1 MTTDKPSHTHSSA
14 QVEEFSKYLFSAP
27 SWRGSLA
34 LILVIGIII
43 ELISWRMSPGYQSFG
58 VYGFIIPGI
67 STIVLTTFTVSL
79 FHKPMP
85 WNRSALIAAGCTVVA
100 AIMCAIGLIISRD
113 LLLFAYATALG
124 VIFALRLLILISV
137 ADNHLIHMFIPA
149 VNQSI
154 IGFFGV
160 WWLVKDPT
168 FAWTTLTSLVFF
180 GLSACSISWFIN
192 APLKRAY
199 RISGTGFLNA
209 FFAHL
214 TDGSKDLEEYFREIG
229 EEAFVPQVS
238 LFFHREHA
246 RDLIFTIPN
255 LHPGPLGEIGGGN
268 FPMEMRS
275 RFEEEIMVAHGCATH
290 DLNLVAA
297 DEIDKVI
304 DAINNTRKSCVYQ
317 HIASR
322 CNRVTSGSVSMMY
335 QRFGDTLLLVSTRSP
350 DKTEDI
356 EFSIGHAI
364 MCEGHR
370 ITPNIGFVDAHN
382 SIGDEIG
389 VILPGTRIAHEYF
402 TGARSAFDAWDTLP
416 VAPFEIGYAHV
427 QLPFGRKDGFGDIGV
442 QVMVVSVSDQKTAY
456 VLIDGNNMNT
466 GVRETLRDLVLSV
479 VDEAEIMTTDTHVVN
494 TVSGKNPIG
503 YHVPADD
510 FSKYILEATNRAIAD
525 LRSSTVA
532 GTTASCESVIVF
544 GSNSIAQL
552 ASIANTILLYI
563 IPISFG
569 ILVSTFLLLII
580 AYWVLLM

>member
-1 MTTDKPSHTHSSA
+1 MTTEKSSHTHSSV
-14 QVEEFSKYLFSAP
+14 QIEQFSKYIFSAP

-43 ELISWRMSPGYQSFG
+43 ELISWRMSSGYQSFG
-58 VYGFIIPGI
+58 VYGFILPGVL
-67 STIVLTTFTVSL
+67 TIVLTTLTVNL

-85 WNRSALIAAGCTVVA
+85 WNRSALIAAGCTVCA
-100 AIMCAIGLIISRD
+100 AIICAIGLIISRE

-124 VIFALRLLILISV
+124 VIFAFRLLILISI
-137 ADNHLIHMFIPA
+137 ADNHLVHMFIPA
-149 VNQSI
+149 INQCL
-154 IGFFGV
+154 IGFLGV
-160 WWLVKDPT
+160 FFLVKDPV
-168 FAWTTLTSLVFF
+168 FAWTVFISLLFF
-180 GLSACSISWFIN
+180 GVSACVISWFIN

-214 TDGSKDLEEYFREIG
+214 TDGSKHLEDYFREIG
-229 EEAFVPQVS
+229 EEVFVPQVS
-238 LFFHREHA
+238 LFFRRENA
-246 RDLIFTIPN
+246 RELILTIPN

-268 FPMEMRS
+268 FPVEMRN
-275 RFEEEIMVAHGCATH
+275 RFEEELMVVHGCATH
-290 DLNLVAA
+290 DFNLIAA
-297 DEIDKVI
+297 DEINKVI

-317 HIASR
+317 DIASR
-322 CNRVTSGSVSMMY
+322 SNRVTSGSVSMMY

-350 DKTEDI
+350 EKTEDLD
-356 EFSIGHAI
+356 FSIGHAI

-370 ITPNIGFVDAHN
+370 VAPNIGFIDAHN

-402 TGARSAFDAWDTLP
+402 TAAQSVFDAWDTLP
-416 VAPFEIGYAHV
+416 TASFEIGYSHV
-427 QLPFGRKDGFGDIGV
+427 PLPFGRGDGFGDIGV

-466 GVRETLRDLVLSV
+466 GVRERLRDIVLSV

-494 TVSGKNPIG
+494 TISGRNPVG
-503 YHVPADD
+503 YYVPVED
-510 FSKYILEATNRAIAD
+510 FSDYILEATNHAIAD
-525 LRSSTVA
+525 LRPSTIA

-552 ASIANTILLYI
+552 ASIANTILLFI
-563 IPISFG
+563 IPISSG
-569 ILVSTFLLLII
+569 ILVSTLLLLII
-580 AYWVLLM
+580 AYWILLV